1 MKEGKKSFLADLSD
15 DMKQYGY
22 LNHIVT
28 LLFTIFYL
36 HVSKKLQLELS
47 IFAFVYWYVA
57 CLMMG
62 HFAVHNVG
70 MYKGKKWK
78 YKKTNND
85 TYFAIP
91 VAGAINLITYGIP
104 IMILDYFLKFL

>member
-1 MKEGKKSFLADLSD
+1 MKKNSFLKDQLD
-15 DMKQYGY
+15 DIKQYGY
-22 LNHIVT
+22 SNHVMGI
-28 LLFTIFYL
+28 LFTIFYL

-47 IFAFVYWYVA
+47 IFTCVYWYVA

-62 HFAVHNVG
+62 HFAVHNVN

-78 YKKTNND
+78 YKKTKND

-91 VAGAINLITYGIP
+91 VAGGVNLLTYGIP
-104 IMILDYFLKFL
+104 IMILVYFLKFL

>member
-1 MKEGKKSFLADLSD
+1 MSNESKNFFADLAD

-22 LNHIVT
+22 LNHLVS
-28 LLFTIFYL
+28 LFFTIFYL
-36 HVSKKLQLELS
+36 YVSKKLQLEFSL
-47 IFAFVYWYVA
+47 FACIYWYVA

-70 MYKGKKWK
+70 QYKGKKWK
-78 YKKTNND
+78 YKKTKSD

-91 VAGAINLITYGIP
+91 FAGGVNLITYGVP
-104 IMILDYFLKFL
+104 IMVLDYFFKFL